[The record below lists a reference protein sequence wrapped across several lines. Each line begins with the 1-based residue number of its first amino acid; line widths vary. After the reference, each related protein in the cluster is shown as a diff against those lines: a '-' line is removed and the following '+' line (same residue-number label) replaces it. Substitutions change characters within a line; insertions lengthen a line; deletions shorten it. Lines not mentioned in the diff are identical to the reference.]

1 MKFITRSHLWS
12 QRLFS
17 QFLSIFLS
25 TFYLIAIFLFRFLPF
40 GFFLPFRFLPFLPL
54 TLRQH
59 CSQHPFN
66 TGFKTVAEIS
76 VVQGVRDMLIRFR
89 YGSCFRK
96 YFSKFLSCCHQLVI
110 DYFPLASIWSLFAL
124 AILIEIF
131 CNFFI
136 LSFKVVLISKTFVM

>member
-12 QRLFS
+12 QRFFF

-40 GFFLPFRFLPFLPL
+40 GFFTPFRFLPFLPL

-66 TGFKTVAEIS
+66 TGFKTVGEIS
-76 VVQGVRDMLIRFR
+76 VVHVVRDILIRFR

-96 YFSKFLSCCHQLVI
+96 YFSKFLNCCHQFII
-110 DYFPLASIWSLFAL
+110 DYFPLASIRSLFAL
-124 AILIEIF
+124 TILIEIF

-136 LSFKVVLISKTFVM
+136 LSFKVVLISKPFVM